1 MWGSRFGVYPRKHW
15 EFIQATLGLS
25 RTSGEIEEFHGISCR
40 QTRMAGKL
48 PKKSQTDINWDDFS
62 DEELGNVS
70 DSFHQQT
77 KMRTQAIEV
86 GRKVSQEWGFLI
98 GGLCCKCKVGIPFV
112 VHCAYIYMVYIYT
125 HVHIHIY
132 IPIYICIYI
141 CTYIYTHMYNLSIY
155 IYTYMY
161 IYIYIHT
168 YKYLYVFIY

>member
-112 VHCAYIYMVYIYT
+112 VHCVT
-125 HVHIHIY
+125 VPCKQFEGNKSWFSVDGQPLV
-132 IPIYICIYI
+132 PIYLI
-141 CTYIYTHMYNLSIY
+141 HIY
-155 IYTYMY
+155 IYTYAY
-161 IYIYIHT
+161 IYTHIYIW
-168 YKYLYVFIY
+168 YI